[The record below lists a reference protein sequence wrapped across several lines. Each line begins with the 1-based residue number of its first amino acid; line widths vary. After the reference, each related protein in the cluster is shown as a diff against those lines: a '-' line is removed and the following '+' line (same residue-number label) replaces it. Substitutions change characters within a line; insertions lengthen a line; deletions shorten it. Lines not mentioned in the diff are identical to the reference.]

1 MRLNPERLRRRFQ
14 VNGLAGLTGLTGLAG
29 LAGLAGPGDKP
40 QFQSLDVVST
50 YLNIRPIVEFI
61 QSLEDQS
68 LKNIWNA
75 ISVRWT
81 RVHISLSDNS
91 AFQGSA
97 YKDQTYG
104 QVHTTFNHP
113 RFSELVDDFI
123 QKDIMKAL
131 FVSQCIMDYV
141 YPK

>member
-1 MRLNPERLRRRFQ
+1 MEYMRLNPERLRRRFHFQ
-14 VNGLAGLTGLTGLAG
+14 DAGLTGA
-29 LAGLAGPGDKP
+29 GDKP

-81 RVHISLSDNS
+81 RVHVDLSDNS

-104 QVHTTFNHP
+104 QVHTTFNHT

-131 FVSQCIMDYV
+131 FVAQCIMDYV